1 MSGKVGYTAAV
12 HTAKPYKCGTYCNKN
27 VYCSNRLS
35 TPYYGPSDY
44 LLCNHVI
51 LLYRLNT
58 VSVAPSTIEIRHDLD
73 PDIDNLKNV

>member
-35 TPYYGPSDY
+35 NHSKVQAIIYY
-44 LLCNHVI
+44 VI
-51 LLYRLNT
+51 MLYYF
-58 VSVAPSTIEIRHDLD
+58 
-73 PDIDNLKNV
+73 ID